1 MHGDGFGCLHTED
14 ISGHKIEGLPFLRK
28 NTRRCTY
35 APQDAAVSSKGSPF
49 MGEEV
54 EITTK
59 SPSRSTPLCP
69 SFPLPLCPFPAS
81 RPLFLFRRMLSGLFV
96 CLFPGIECRLSSSCS
111 RVFSPAGFFV
121 LFPAVFRG
129 FLSSIPRISAPVYI
143 PPDAIRHPLLSVH
156 LPHPC
161 TSP

>member
-35 APQDAAVSSKGSPF
+35 APQDAAVNSKGSPF

-59 SPSRSTPLCP
+59 IAHMPRK
-69 SFPLPLCPFPAS
+69 
-81 RPLFLFRRMLSGLFV
+81 M
-96 CLFPGIECRLSSSCS
+96 RL
-111 RVFSPAGFFV
+111 
-121 LFPAVFRG
+121 
-129 FLSSIPRISAPVYI
+129 
-143 PPDAIRHPLLSVH
+143 
-156 LPHPC
+156 
-161 TSP
+161 